1 MKPVKNKKIFFLAG
15 FPRAGNTLLTSI
27 LNQNPDIGCTPN
39 SIVLEIIKDVFLLKA
54 KDVFLNYPDHN
65 SLDNILDMIY
75 PAYYKN

>member
-39 SIVLEIIKDVFLLKA
+39 SIVLEIIKEVWLLKQIDVFYQQQKNIENLK
-54 KDVFLNYPDHN
+54 KHPEINKP
-65 SLDNILDMIY
+65 ILEI
-75 PAYYKN
+75 